1 MNKSAIKIRFMQASD
16 FDAVVQIDTKV
27 VKTSRLDH
35 YKLRF
40 SKFVKSNDNVPT
52 SLVAVDEKGT
62 VVGFVLGELYIG
74 EYGISHETATLD
86 TIGVDP
92 DSQHKG
98 TGQMLITEFMAH
110 MKSLGVK
117 KMFALVDWNDVSL
130 IPFFNKNKF
139 NPSKHINLERI
150 L

>member
-1 MNKSAIKIRFMQASD
+1 LNKSAIKIRFMQDSD

-27 VKTSRLDH
+27 IKTSRLDY

-40 SKFVKSNDNVPT
+40 SKFVRSNDNVPT

-86 TIGVDP
+86 TMGVDP

-98 TGQMLITEFMAH
+98 IGQALITEFMAH

-117 KMFALVDWNDVSL
+117 KMFALVEWNDVSL
-130 IPFFNKNKF
+130 IPFFSRNKF
-139 NPSKHINLERI
+139 NPSKHVNLERI